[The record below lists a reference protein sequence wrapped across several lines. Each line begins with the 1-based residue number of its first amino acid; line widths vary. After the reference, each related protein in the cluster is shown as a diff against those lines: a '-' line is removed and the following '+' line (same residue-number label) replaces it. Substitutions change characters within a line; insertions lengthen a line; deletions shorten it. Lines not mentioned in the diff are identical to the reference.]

1 VHCYGFFYTFFK
13 MKVLFL
19 DKPLIFDVVPRQY
32 PSEIDTLTLTLRK
45 EMTSEVLTPDFT
57 FTVGQKLRLIIT
69 DQPEVFKVGDKYE
82 IEIKNNIDVIYLGKL
97 IIVNSD
103 TDVQNFEYTT
113 QNGRFTY

>member
-1 VHCYGFFYTFFK
+1 

-19 DKPLIFDVVPRQY
+19 DKPLIFYVVPRQY

-57 FTVGQKLRLIIT
+57 FTVGKKLRLT
-69 DQPEVFKVGDKYE
+69 VTEQPDFQVGDKYE